1 MPSMDSPL
9 RLRQDDGMT
18 AQSDLINLFAPG
30 TDVVD
35 GELVIGGVPATQLA
49 AEFGTPAY
57 VIDEGY
63 LRQRVR
69 DYRDGLAA
77 RWPNSRVYFAS
88 KSFPST
94 PVYRVMAEEGIG
106 VDVAGGGEIV
116 MALAAGFA
124 GADLLLHGNAKT
136 DAELRMVL
144 DAGVGLI
151 VIDNFRDI
159 ERIEKLA
166 SSPVD
171 VLVRVRPNVGAATH
185 TAMATATD
193 ASKFGLRL
201 DDAREAIRQIEASTH
216 LVMKGLHVHVGSQI
230 LQAAPFAEAIAA
242 IGTLG
247 EFEIYDLGGGLGER
261 YTYSDPDLSLDDYL
275 DAVVGAARSALPA
288 NARILLEP
296 GRSLVARAGCTLYE
310 VVNVKESDSPLAPT
324 FVAINGG
331 MADNLEVS
339 LYGQRFEATI
349 VDAVGGG
356 ESVSLVGRHCESGDM
371 LSEGVLLQSP
381 EPGDIVA
388 VPVTGAYCFTMSN
401 NYNGALRPPVIFVRE
416 GQARAV
422 VRRETYDDLIARDV
436 PI

>member
-1 MPSMDSPL
+1 MS
-9 RLRQDDGMT
+9 
-18 AQSDLINLFAPG
+18 AQSDLLSLFAPG
-30 TDVVD
+30 TTIVD
-35 GELVIGGVPATQLA
+35 GELVIGGVPATRLA

-63 LRQRVR
+63 LRDRVR
-69 DYRDGLAA
+69 AYRDGLAK
-77 RWPNSRVYFAS
+77 RWANSRVYFAS

-116 MALAAGFA
+116 MALAGGVP

-136 DAELRMVL
+136 DAELRMAL

-151 VIDNFRDI
+151 VIDNFHDI
-159 ERIEKLA
+159 ERIEALA
-166 SSPVD
+166 ISPVD

-185 TAMATATD
+185 AAMATATD

-201 DDAREAIRQIEASTH
+201 DDAREAIRRIEASTKM
-216 LVMKGLHVHVGSQI
+216 VMKGLHVHVGSQI
-230 LQAAPFAEAIAA
+230 LEAAPFAEAIAA

-261 YTYSDPDLSLDDYL
+261 YTYADAELSLDDYL
-275 DAVVGAARSALPA
+275 DAVVEAARAALPPT
-288 NARILLEP
+288 ARILLEP

-310 VVNVKESDSPLAPT
+310 VVNVKESDSPRAPT
-324 FVAINGG
+324 FVAVNGG

-356 ESVSLVGRHCESGDM
+356 EPVTVVGRHCESGDM
-371 LSEGVLLQSP
+371 LSEGVPLRDP

-401 NYNGALRPPVIFVRE
+401 NYNGALRPPVVFVRD
-416 GQARAV
+416 GLARAV
-422 VRRETYDDLIARDV
+422 VRRETYADLIVRDMAF
-436 PI
+436 

>member
-1 MPSMDSPL
+1 
-9 RLRQDDGMT
+9 MT
-18 AQSDLINLFAPG
+18 DRSDLLSLFAPG
-30 TDVVD
+30 TTVTD

-63 LRQRVR
+63 LRDRVR
-69 DYRDGLAA
+69 AYRDGLAS

-94 PVYRVMAEEGIG
+94 PIYRVMAEEGIG

-116 MALAAGFA
+116 MALAGGVP

-136 DAELRMVL
+136 DAELRMAL

-151 VIDNFRDI
+151 VIDNFHDI
-159 ERIEKLA
+159 ERIEALA

-185 TAMATATD
+185 VAMATATD

-201 DDAREAIRQIEASTH
+201 DDAREAIRRIEGSTKM
-216 LVMKGLHVHVGSQI
+216 VMKGLHVHVGSQI
-230 LQAAPFAEAIAA
+230 LEAAPFAEAITA

-261 YTYSDPDLSLDDYL
+261 YTYSDPELSLDEYL
-275 DAVVGAARSALPA
+275 DTVVGAAHAALPA
-288 NARILLEP
+288 GARILLEP

-324 FVAINGG
+324 FVAVNGG

-339 LYGQRFEATI
+339 LYGQRFEATV

-356 ESVSLVGRHCESGDM
+356 SPVTVVGRHCESGDM
-371 LSEGVLLQSP
+371 LSEGVPLQHP
-381 EPGDIVA
+381 EAGDIIA
-388 VPVTGAYCFTMSN
+388 VPVTGAYCYTMSN
-401 NYNGALRPPVIFVRE
+401 NYNGALRPPVVFVSGGR
-416 GQARAV
+416 ARAV
-422 VRRETYDDLIARDV
+422 VRRETYDDLIVRDM

>member
-1 MPSMDSPL
+1 
-9 RLRQDDGMT
+9 
-18 AQSDLINLFAPG
+18 
-30 TDVVD
+30 
-35 GELVIGGVPATQLA
+35 
-49 AEFGTPAY
+49 
-57 VIDEGY
+57 
-63 LRQRVR
+63 
-69 DYRDGLAA
+69 
-77 RWPNSRVYFAS
+77 
-88 KSFPST
+88 
-94 PVYRVMAEEGIG
+94 MAEEGIG

-116 MALAAGFA
+116 MALAAGFD

-144 DAGVGLI
+144 NAGVGLI

-275 DAVVGAARSALPA
+275 DAVVDAARAALPA

-324 FVAINGG
+324 FVAVNGG

-356 ESVSLVGRHCESGDM
+356 EPVTLVGRHCESGDM

-401 NYNGALRPPVIFVRE
+401 NYNGALRPPVIFVRD
-416 GQARAV
+416 GRARAV

>member
-1 MPSMDSPL
+1 MSV
-9 RLRQDDGMT
+9 
-18 AQSDLINLFAPG
+18 QSDLLSLFAPG
-30 TDVVD
+30 TTIID

-63 LRQRVR
+63 LRDRVR
-69 DYRDGLAA
+69 AYRDGLAT

-116 MALAAGFA
+116 MALAGGVP

-136 DAELRMVL
+136 DAELRMAL
-144 DAGVGLI
+144 EAGVGLI

-159 ERIEKLA
+159 ERIEALA
-166 SSPVD
+166 NSPVE

-185 TAMATATD
+185 AAMATATD

-201 DDAREAIRQIEASTH
+201 DDAREAIRRIEASTN

-230 LQAAPFAEAIAA
+230 LEAAPFAEAIAA

-247 EFEIYDLGGGLGER
+247 EFEIYDLGGGLGAR
-261 YTYSDPDLSLDDYL
+261 YTYSDAELTLDDYL
-275 DAVVGAARSALPA
+275 DAVVEAARAALPPT
-288 NARILLEP
+288 ARILLEP

-310 VVNVKESDSPLAPT
+310 IVNVKSSDSAVAPT
-324 FVAINGG
+324 FVAVNGG

-356 ESVSLVGRHCESGDM
+356 DPVTVVGRHCESGDM
-371 LSEGVLLQSP
+371 LSDGVPLRDP

-388 VPVTGAYCFTMSN
+388 VPVTGAYCFTMAN
-401 NYNGALRPPVIFVRE
+401 NYNGALRPPVIFVRD
-416 GQARAV
+416 GHARAV
-422 VRRETYDDLIARDV
+422 VRRETYADLIVRDM
-436 PI
+436 

>member
-1 MPSMDSPL
+1 MDSSA
-9 RLRQDDGMT
+9 RLRQDGSMS
-18 AQSDLINLFAPG
+18 AQSDLLSLFAPG
-30 TDVVD
+30 TTIVD
-35 GELVIGGVPATQLA
+35 GELVIGGVPATSIA
-49 AEFGTPAY
+49 SEFGTPAY

-63 LRQRVR
+63 LRDRVR
-69 DYRDGLAA
+69 AYRDGLAA

-94 PVYRVMAEEGIG
+94 PVYRVMAEEGVG
-106 VDVAGGGEIV
+106 VDVAGGGEIM
-116 MALAAGFA
+116 MALAGGVP

-136 DAELRMVL
+136 DAELRMAL

-159 ERIEKLA
+159 ERIEALA
-166 SSPVD
+166 TSSVD

-185 TAMATATD
+185 AAMATATD

-201 DDAREAIRQIEASTH
+201 DDAREAIRRIQTSTMM
-216 LVMKGLHVHVGSQI
+216 VMKGLHVHVGSQI
-230 LQAAPFAEAIAA
+230 LEAAPFAEAITA

-261 YTYSDPDLSLDDYL
+261 YTYADAHLSLDDYL
-275 DAVVGAARSALPA
+275 DAVVEAARAALPA
-288 NARILLEP
+288 SARILLEP

-310 VVNVKESDSPLAPT
+310 VVNVKTSNSSSAPT
-324 FVAINGG
+324 FVAVNGG

-356 ESVSLVGRHCESGDM
+356 EPVTLVGRHCESGDM
-371 LSEGVLLQSP
+371 LSEGVLLRDP
-381 EPGDIVA
+381 EPGDILA

-401 NYNGALRPPVIFVRE
+401 NYNGALRPPVVFVRD
-416 GQARAV
+416 GHARAV
-422 VRRETYDDLIARDV
+422 VRRETYADLIVRDMAF
-436 PI
+436 

>member
-63 LRQRVR
+63 LRQRAR
-69 DYRDGLAA
+69 DYRDGLTA

-116 MALAAGFA
+116 MALAAGFD

-185 TAMATATD
+185 AAMATATD

-324 FVAINGG
+324 FVAVNGG

-356 ESVSLVGRHCESGDM
+356 ELVTLVGRHCESGDM
-371 LSEGVLLQSP
+371 LSDGVLLQSP
-381 EPGDIVA
+381 ESGDIVA

-401 NYNGALRPPVIFVRE
+401 NYNGALRPPVIFVRD
-416 GQARAV
+416 GRARAV

>member
-1 MPSMDSPL
+1 
-9 RLRQDDGMT
+9 MT
-18 AQSDLINLFAPG
+18 QQSDLVSLFAPG
-30 TDVVD
+30 TAVVN
-35 GELVIGGVPATQLA
+35 GELIIGGVPATHLA

-63 LRQRVR
+63 LRARVR
-69 DYRDGLAA
+69 AYRDGLAA

-116 MALAAGFA
+116 MALTAGVP

-136 DAELRMVL
+136 DTELRMVL
-144 DAGVGLI
+144 EAGVGLI

-159 ERIEKLA
+159 ERIEALA
-166 SSPVD
+166 EFPVD

-185 TAMATATD
+185 AAMATATD

-201 DDAREAIRQIEASTH
+201 DDAREAIRRIEASTTM
-216 LVMKGLHVHVGSQI
+216 VMKGLHVHVGSQI
-230 LQAAPFAEAIAA
+230 LQAEPFAQAIAA

-261 YTYSDPDLSLDDYL
+261 YTYSDPELSLDDYL
-275 DAVVGAARSALPA
+275 DAVVDAARASLPA

-324 FVAINGG
+324 FVAVNGG

-339 LYGQRFEATI
+339 LYGQRFEATV

-356 ESVSLVGRHCESGDM
+356 EPVTLVGRHCESGDM

-401 NYNGALRPPVIFVRE
+401 NYNGALRPPVVFVRD

-422 VRRETYDDLIARDV
+422 VRRETYDDLIVRD
-436 PI
+436 IHI

>member
-1 MPSMDSPL
+1 MS
-9 RLRQDDGMT
+9 
-18 AQSDLINLFAPG
+18 AQSDLVDLFAPG
-30 TDVVD
+30 TTVVD
-35 GELVIGGVPATQLA
+35 GELVIAGVPASQLA

-63 LRQRVR
+63 LRARVCA
-69 DYRDGLAA
+69 YRDGLAT

-116 MALAAGFA
+116 MALAGGVP

-136 DAELRMVL
+136 DDELRL
-144 DAGVGLI
+144 ALGAGVGLI
-151 VIDNFRDI
+151 VIDNFHDI
-159 ERIEKLA
+159 ERIDALA
-166 SSPVD
+166 ESPVD
-171 VLVRVRPNVGAATH
+171 VLVRVRPNVGAETH

-201 DDAREAIRQIEASTH
+201 DDAREATRRIEASTTM
-216 LVMKGLHVHVGSQI
+216 VMKGLHVHVGSQI

-242 IGTLG
+242 IGSLG

-261 YTYSDPDLSLDDYL
+261 YTYSDPELSLDDYL
-275 DAVVGAARSALPA
+275 DAVVGAAHAALPA
-288 NARILLEP
+288 SARILLEP

-324 FVAINGG
+324 FVAVNGG

-339 LYGQRFEATI
+339 LYGQRFEATV

-356 ESVSLVGRHCESGDM
+356 QPVTLVGRHCESGDM
-371 LSEGVLLQSP
+371 LSEGVLLQHP
-381 EPGDIVA
+381 EAGDIVA

-401 NYNGALRPPVIFVRE
+401 NYNGALRPPVVFVS
-416 GQARAV
+416 GGHARAV
-422 VRRETYDDLIARDV
+422 VRRETFEDLRARDV
-436 PI
+436 LI

>member
-1 MPSMDSPL
+1 MDSSG
-9 RLRQDDGMT
+9 RLRQDGGMSV
-18 AQSDLINLFAPG
+18 QSDLLSLFAPG
-30 TDVVD
+30 TTIID

-63 LRQRVR
+63 LRDRVR
-69 DYRDGLAA
+69 AYRDGLAS

-116 MALAAGFA
+116 MALAGGVP

-136 DAELRMVL
+136 DAELRMAL
-144 DAGVGLI
+144 EAGVGLI

-159 ERIEKLA
+159 ERIEALA
-166 SSPVD
+166 NSPVE

-185 TAMATATD
+185 AAMATATD

-201 DDAREAIRQIEASTH
+201 DDAREAIRRIEASTN

-230 LQAAPFAEAIAA
+230 LEAAPFAEAIAA
-242 IGTLG
+242 LGTLG

-261 YTYSDPDLSLDDYL
+261 YTYADAELTLDDYL
-275 DAVVGAARSALPA
+275 DAVVEAARAALPPT
-288 NARILLEP
+288 ARILLEP

-310 VVNVKESDSPLAPT
+310 IVNVKSSDSAVAPT
-324 FVAINGG
+324 FVAVNGG

-356 ESVSLVGRHCESGDM
+356 EPVTVVGRHCESGDM
-371 LSEGVLLQSP
+371 LSEGVPLRDP

-401 NYNGALRPPVIFVRE
+401 NYNGALRPPVVFVRD
-416 GQARAV
+416 GLARAV
-422 VRRETYDDLIARDV
+422 VRRETYADLIVRDV
-436 PI
+436 TF

>member
-1 MPSMDSPL
+1 MDSPTT
-9 RLRQDDGMT
+9 LRQDGDMPL
-18 AQSDLINLFAPG
+18 QPDPVSLFSPG
-30 TDVVD
+30 TTVVD
-35 GELVIGGVPATQLA
+35 GELVIGGVTAKELA
-49 AEFGTPAY
+49 EEFGTPAY
-57 VIDEGY
+57 IIDEGY
-63 LRQRVR
+63 LRARVR
-69 DYRDGLAA
+69 AYRDGLAA

-88 KSFPST
+88 KAFPST

-116 MALAAGFA
+116 MALAG
-124 GADLLLHGNAKT
+124 GVSGVDLLLHGNAKS
-136 DAELRMVL
+136 DAELRMAL

-159 ERIEKLA
+159 DRIDQLA
-166 SSPVD
+166 DAAVD
-171 VLVRVRPNVGAATH
+171 VLVRVRPNVGANTH
-185 TAMATATD
+185 AAMATATD

-201 DDAREAIRQIEASTH
+201 DDAREAIRRIEHSSK
-216 LVMKGLHVHVGSQI
+216 LRMKGLHVHVGSQI
-230 LQAAPFAEAIAA
+230 LQAEPFAEAIAA

-261 YTYSDPDLSLDDYL
+261 YTYSDPELSLDDYL
-275 DAVVGAARSALPA
+275 DAVVEAARGALPA

-310 VVNVKESDSPLAPT
+310 VMNVKESDSPLAPT
-324 FVAINGG
+324 FVAVNGG

-339 LYGQRFEATI
+339 LYGQRFEATV

-356 ESVSLVGRHCESGDM
+356 EPVTLVGRHCESGDM
-371 LSEGVLLQSP
+371 LSEGVLLRDP

-401 NYNGALRPPVIFVRE
+401 NYNGALRPPVIFVAHGR
-416 GQARAV
+416 ARAV
-422 VRRETYDDLIARDV
+422 VRRETYDDLRVRDV
-436 PI
+436 PIR

>member
-30 TDVVD
+30 TDVVA
-35 GELVIGGVPATQLA
+35 GEVVSGGVPATKLA

-63 LRQRVR
+63 LRQRAR
-69 DYRDGLAA
+69 DYRDGLTA

-116 MALAAGFA
+116 MALAAGFD

-324 FVAINGG
+324 FVAVNGG

-356 ESVSLVGRHCESGDM
+356 ELVTLVGRHCESGDM
-371 LSEGVLLQSP
+371 LSDGVLLQSP
-381 EPGDIVA
+381 ESGDIVA

-401 NYNGALRPPVIFVRE
+401 NYNGALRPPVIFVRD
-416 GQARAV
+416 GRARAV

>member
-1 MPSMDSPL
+1 MV
-9 RLRQDDGMT
+9 T
-18 AQSDLINLFAPG
+18 NSDVVSLFSPG
-30 TDVVD
+30 TSVVD
-35 GELVIGGVPATQLA
+35 GELVIGGVTATQLA

-63 LRQRVR
+63 LRDRVR
-69 DYRDGLAA
+69 AYRDGLAA
-77 RWPNSRVYFAS
+77 RWPNSRIYFAS

-106 VDVAGGGEIV
+106 VDVAGAGEIV
-116 MALAAGFA
+116 MARAAGVP
-124 GADLLLHGNAKT
+124 GSDLLLHGNAKT
-136 DAELRMVL
+136 DAELRMAL

-159 ERIEKLA
+159 ERIEELA
-166 SSPVD
+166 NSAVD

-185 TAMATATD
+185 AAMATATD

-201 DDAREAIRQIEASTH
+201 DDAREAIRRIEASTNM
-216 LVMKGLHVHVGSQI
+216 VMKGLHVHVGSQI

-261 YTYSDPDLSLDDYL
+261 YTYSDPELSLDDYL
-275 DAVVGAARSALPA
+275 DAVVSAAHSALPVG
-288 NARILLEP
+288 ARILLEP

-324 FVAINGG
+324 FVAVNGG

-356 ESVSLVGRHCESGDM
+356 EPVTLVGRHCESGDM
-371 LSEGVLLQSP
+371 LSEGVLLREP
-381 EPGDIVA
+381 APGDIVA

-401 NYNGALRPPVIFVRE
+401 NYNGALRPPVIFVHE
-416 GQARAV
+416 GRARVV
-422 VRRETYDDLIARDV
+422 VRRETYDDLIVRDM

>member
-1 MPSMDSPL
+1 
-9 RLRQDDGMT
+9 MT
-18 AQSDLINLFAPG
+18 EQSDLISLFAPG
-30 TDVVD
+30 TAVVD
-35 GELVIGGVPATQLA
+35 GELVIGGVRANELA

-63 LRQRVR
+63 LRERVR
-69 DYRDGLAA
+69 AYRDGLAT

-116 MALAAGFA
+116 MALAAGVP

-159 ERIEKLA
+159 ERIEELA
-166 SSPVD
+166 TSPVN

-185 TAMATATD
+185 VAMATATD

-201 DDAREAIRQIEASTH
+201 DDAREAIRRIEASTMM
-216 LVMKGLHVHVGSQI
+216 VMKGLHVHVGSQI
-230 LQAAPFAEAIAA
+230 LQSAPFAEAIAA
-242 IGTLG
+242 LGTLG

-261 YTYSDPDLSLDDYL
+261 YTYSDPELSLDDYL
-275 DAVVGAARSALPA
+275 DTVVEAARAALPA
-288 NARILLEP
+288 TARILLEP

-310 VVNVKESDSPLAPT
+310 VVNVKASDSPLAPT
-324 FVAINGG
+324 FVAVNGG

-356 ESVSLVGRHCESGDM
+356 EPVTLVGRHCESGDM
-371 LSEGVLLQSP
+371 LSEGVLLRDP

-401 NYNGALRPPVIFVRE
+401 NYNGALRPPVVFVRD

-422 VRRETYDDLIARDV
+422 VRRETYDDLIVRDMAF
-436 PI
+436 